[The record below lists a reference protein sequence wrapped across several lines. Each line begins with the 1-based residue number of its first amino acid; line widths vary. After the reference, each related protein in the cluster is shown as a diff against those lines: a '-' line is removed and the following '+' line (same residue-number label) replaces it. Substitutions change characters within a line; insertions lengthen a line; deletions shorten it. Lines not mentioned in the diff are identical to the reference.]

1 MTTNVVC
8 NSMIAS
14 CTIATSIS
22 KSLDS
27 DDDLNRSDD
36 GGSSDLTGSRT
47 EGSLLPPISPISL
60 PSPWGCPYGTRRR
73 SAVLSA
79 FHSRELILLRHHRLL
94 LFRYPAIIPIGGT
107 TAIRFFS
114 PRTPCSVGRTRDKY
128 IEPQVY
134 CYLTSWRRYAPVVTQ
149 TTCLISIFFK

>member
-1 MTTNVVC
+1 MDVIR
-8 NSMIAS
+8 NSKIARCS
-14 CTIATSIS
+14 IGTFIS

-27 DDDLNRSDD
+27 DDYLNRSDD

-79 FHSRELILLRHHRLL
+79 FHSRDPILVRHHPLI
-94 LFRYPAIIPIGGT
+94 LFRYGAIIPIGGT

-128 IEPQVY
+128 TEPQVY

-149 TTCLISIFFK
+149 TSCLISIFFK